1 MEKNIV
7 VQGDLVS
14 IAEEGLSVLYTIRV
28 GRGQELVDPQKP
40 DAFEEV
46 NNEVRKRRQAINSIH
61 LGIVSIGQGVT
72 AYHELQEEYCR
83 KNNYT

>member
-14 IAEEGLSVLYTIRV
+14 ISEEGLSVLYTIRV
-28 GRGQELVDPQKP
+28 EKRQELVDPQNP
-40 DAFEEV
+40 GAFEEG

-72 AYHELQEEYCR
+72 AYHELQEE
-83 KNNYT
+83 